1 MFKYLIKTYKSSW
14 YESAVSASMIRE
26 IPKNSSMSTAVCKME
41 IFAFDLSGTLDTF
54 IYGIKRSINEQNGKN
69 SGNREKINHFD
80 TLETD
85 SFESSGVFKDVYVNQ
100 KTKVNRLEHL
110 YCAKCRETQN
120 FKKQFRNLICNLFK
134 RFYLNIIY

>member
-1 MFKYLIKTYKSSW
+1 
-14 YESAVSASMIRE
+14 
-26 IPKNSSMSTAVCKME
+26 ME

-54 IYGIKRSINEQNGKN
+54 IYGIKRSINEQNGEN

-100 KTKVNRLEHL
+100 KIKVNRLKHL
-110 YCAKCRETQN
+110 YCARCRETQN
-120 FKKQFRNLICNLFK
+120 FKKEFRNFS
-134 RFYLNIIY
+134 

>member
-1 MFKYLIKTYKSSW
+1 MLTYSIKTIKSSW

-26 IPKNSSMSTAVCKME
+26 IPKNSSTSTAVCKME

-54 IYGIKRSINEQNGKN
+54 IYGIKRSINEQNGEN
-69 SGNREKINHFD
+69 SGIREKINHFD

-85 SFESSGVFKDVYVNQ
+85 NFESSGVFKDVYVNQ
-100 KTKVNRLEHL
+100 KIKVNRLEHL

-120 FKKQFRNLICNLFK
+120 FKKEFRNLI
-134 RFYLNIIY
+134 